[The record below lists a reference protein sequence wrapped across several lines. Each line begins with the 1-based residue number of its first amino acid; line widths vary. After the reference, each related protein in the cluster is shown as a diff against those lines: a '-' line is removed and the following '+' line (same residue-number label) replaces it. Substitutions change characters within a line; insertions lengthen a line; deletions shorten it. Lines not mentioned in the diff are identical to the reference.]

1 MPTELIMQ
9 DDVAPD
15 DMQVTGV
22 GWGMP
27 NFGSIAKMFQGS
39 FDAKASI
46 NLPNIAS
53 RLGIMKNLSGLK
65 KGIRGFT
72 MNRALGFIKNLRGRR
87 IPRRRGIPGETRR
100 PMRAVR
106 APRAR
111 VTPFMPAMSTASTQA
126 VGGQAAIIQAVRKIV
141 RITAGKPL
149 NQVSDSTRQ
158 IARATIQMG
167 TRRMQ
172 AGRYPALPMGIIKRL
187 YMAAKRDRG

>member
-9 DDVAPD
+9 DDVAPN

-22 GWGMP
+22 GWSMP
-27 NFGSIAKMFQGS
+27 NFGSIAKMFQGG
-39 FDAKASI
+39 FNAQASMTM
-46 NLPNIAS
+46 PNIAS

-65 KGIRGFT
+65 KGIQGFS
-72 MNRALGFIKNLRGRR
+72 MNRALGFIKSLRGRR
-87 IPRRRGIPGETRR
+87 IPRRRGIPGQTRR

-106 APRAR
+106 APRPR
-111 VTPFMPAMSTASTQA
+111 VASFRPGMATASMRK
-126 VGGQAAIIQAVRKIV
+126 VGGSAVIIQAVRKIV
-141 RITAGKPL
+141 RITAGIPL

-172 AGRYPALPMGIIKRL
+172 AGRYPALPMRIIKRL
-187 YMAAKRDRG
+187 YMAAKQDRK